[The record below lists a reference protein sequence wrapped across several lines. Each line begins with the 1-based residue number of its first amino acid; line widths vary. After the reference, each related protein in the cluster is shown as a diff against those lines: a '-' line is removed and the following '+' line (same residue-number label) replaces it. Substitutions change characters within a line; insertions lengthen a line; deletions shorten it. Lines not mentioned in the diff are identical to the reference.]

1 MISRP
6 PGGNVSYVGELTYE
20 DLGAM
25 ANFAFQTLR
34 SLDYNQMSI
43 ELNGNLAGEIIT
55 NFNIDGVRQGEGASR
70 NFVTRELAK
79 LPIRFKVNVR
89 SENFY
94 TLATIVRGIFDPTV
108 FASAAEVERFVG
120 ENIGALRSGQ
130 SGEGDPNPAP
140 TPNPVTTSDELQ
152 RRGEPA
158 VQPPESEELP

>member
-1 MISRP
+1 M
-6 PGGNVSYVGELTYE
+6 G
-20 DLGAM
+20 
-25 ANFAFQTLR
+25 NFAFQTLR

-120 ENIGALRSGQ
+120 ENIGTLQ
-130 SGEGDPNPAP
+130 SRQSNQSDPTPAP
-140 TPNPVTTSDELQ
+140 VPEPDTTSDDLQ
-152 RRGEPA
+152 RRNEPP
-158 VQPPESEELP
+158 VQPPESEDLP